1 MRSIMRLYE
10 RLFPPPTADIRA
22 ALIVFQY
29 QAIRRQIPSLHLT
42 ALVNVGIVIA
52 VLWQQGA
59 PPALYAWMPVVGLF
73 NLHRIWLWWGRQR
86 TAAVSANAARVLRN
100 SSLAAAGSVAAIS
113 LYSVWSY
120 SLALFPYPVL
130 IPVSV
135 AFGSFAIAHGLASMR
150 RAASAAIALGIFP
163 SAAAMIVSGD
173 FLSICL
179 GVSAASVALLQLRFL
194 AEHQQHVRATLT
206 LQQAIEQ
213 LASRD
218 ALTGLL
224 NRRAF
229 RAAYERT
236 ATVDGALPHQAL
248 LVLDIDHFKAINDR
262 FGHDVG
268 DRVLF
273 QFAALI
279 AAAGRDGDVAG
290 RFGGEEFVLLTRA
303 ATMGAASAFAERLA
317 RSIAAHDFRAPGCP
331 VERVTAS
338 IGVAPAAADF
348 DAAFMRADAALYAAK
363 AAGRNCVRGTAS
375 RAPTRGAA
383 RVPFDNDA
391 IVRAATR

>member
-1 MRSIMRLYE
+1 MRWIMRLHE
-10 RLFPPPTADIRA
+10 RLFPPPPADIRA
-22 ALIVFQY
+22 ALVDFQY

-73 NLHRIWLWWGRQR
+73 NLQRIWLWRRRQR
-86 TAAVSANAARVLRN
+86 TAAVPANAARVLRN
-100 SSLAAAGSVAAIS
+100 SSLAACGSVAAIS
-113 LYSVWSY
+113 LYSVWSFA
-120 SLALFPYPVL
+120 LGLFPYPVL

-150 RAASAAIALGIFP
+150 PAASGAIAVGIFP

-179 GVSAASVALLQLRFL
+179 GFSAASVALLQLRFL
-194 AEHQQHVRATLT
+194 AEHQQHVRATLA
-206 LQQAIEQ
+206 LQQAVEQ

-229 RAAYERT
+229 RAACERLLT
-236 ATVDGALPHQAL
+236 MPGDEPRAL
-248 LVLDIDHFKAINDR
+248 LVLDIDHFKSINDR
-262 FGHDVG
+262 HGHDAG

-273 QFAALI
+273 AFAALV
-279 AAAGRDGDVAG
+279 AAACRDGDVAA
-290 RFGGEEFVLLTRA
+290 RFGGEEFVMLIGA
-303 ATMGAASAFAERLA
+303 ATPDDAAEFATQLGTA
-317 RSIAAHDFRAPGCP
+317 VAAHDFRSVGCP
-331 VERVTAS
+331 VERVTVS
-338 IGVAPAAADF
+338 IGFHQLDPPVTDF
-348 DAAFMRADAALYAAK
+348 DAAFAEADAALYAAK
-363 AAGRNCVRGTAS
+363 AAGRNCVRGTAL
-375 RAPTRGAA
+375 PPPA
-383 RVPFDNDA
+383 RCA
-391 IVRAATR
+391 IA